1 MKKLFSIYCLLFLSF
16 SVFAQQSFDADALLK
31 PRTGKQQ
38 LVNDFTNTLTQD
50 QEQTLENKL
59 VRLDDSTFTQIAV
72 VIVPTLNGKD
82 IADYALALGRAWG
95 VGNKKNNSGVVL
107 LIAKQDRK
115 INISPGYGLEGAL
128 TDLEASSIIEDVI
141 APIFRQDD
149 YYGGINAGVDAIVN
163 AVKGEYNTKRDRSSG
178 GSGVPRLLF
187 IIIVIV
193 VLMAMS
199 SGGKGGGGTFMSR
212 RGSRGFG
219 GPFIFPG
226 GFGGGSGGGFGGG
239 GGGGGG
245 FGGFGGGS
253 FGGGGASGGW

>member
-16 SVFAQQSFDADALLK
+16 SVFAQQGFNADELLK

-50 QEQTLENKL
+50 QEQTLERKL

-82 IADYALALGRAWG
+82 IADYALELGRAWG

-141 APIFRQDD
+141 APIFRADD

-178 GSGVPRLLF
+178 GSGGSRLLF
-187 IIIVIV
+187 IIIVVIA
-193 VLMAMS
+193 LMAMN

-239 GGGGGG
+239 GGGGG

>member
-1 MKKLFSIYCLLFLSF
+1 MKKIFSIYCLLLLSF
-16 SVFAQQSFDADALLK
+16 ISFAQQGFNADELLK
-31 PRTGKQQ
+31 KRTGKQQ
-38 LVNDFTNTLTQD
+38 LVNDFTQTLTTD
-50 QEQTLENKL
+50 QEQTLERKL
-59 VRLDDSTFTQIAV
+59 VMLDDSTFTQIAV

-82 IADYALALGRAWG
+82 IADYALELGRAWG
-95 VGNKKNNSGVVL
+95 VGNKKNNSGVIL

-128 TDLEASSIIEDVI
+128 TDLEASSIIQDVI

-149 YYGGINAGVDAIVN
+149 YYGGINAGVDAIIN
-163 AVKGEYNTKRDRSSG
+163 AVKGEYNTKRDKSSG
-178 GSGVPRLLF
+178 GGGLSRILF
-187 IIIVIV
+187 IIIIIV
-193 VLMAMS
+193 VLIAIS
-199 SGGKGGGGTFMSR
+199 SGGNSGGGTFMSR

-226 GFGGGSGGGFGGG
+226 GFGGGSSGGGFG

>member
-1 MKKLFSIYCLLFLSF
+1 MKKLFSLYCLLLISF
-16 SVFAQQSFDADALLK
+16 TIFAQQGFNAEELLK
-31 PRTGKQQ
+31 PRTGTQK
-38 LVNDFTNTLTQD
+38 LVNDFTQTLTTD
-50 QEQTLENKL
+50 QEQTLERKL
-59 VRLDDSTFTQIAV
+59 VKLDDSTFTQIAV
-72 VIVPTLNGKD
+72 VIVPTLNGRD
-82 IADYALALGRAWG
+82 IADYALELGRAWG

-128 TDLEASSIIEDVI
+128 TDLEASSIISDVI

-149 YYGGINAGVDAIVN
+149 YYGGINAGVDAIIN
-163 AVKGEYNTKRDRSSG
+163 AVKGEYQTKRDRSSG
-178 GSGVPRLLF
+178 GSGLPRLLF
-187 IIIVIV
+187 IIIIIV
-193 VLMAMS
+193 VLIAMS
-199 SGGKGGGGTFMSR
+199 SGGNNGGGTFMSR

-239 GGGGGG
+239 GGGGG